1 MDDPAELTESNLALK
16 QRMRHCE
23 CQMRG
28 ICSTCVYFIN
38 AELEEME
45 VTEHE
50 RQNQRNRRNRSDKS

>member
-28 ICSTCVYFIN
+28 ICRTCKYFVK
-38 AELEEME
+38 LEME
-45 VTEHE
+45 VIDELHK
-50 RQNQRNRRNRSDKS
+50 QNRTPRSPL